1 MGGYLRS
8 ICCGLLAMI
17 LASFACIVPVNAA
30 PENTV
35 SKVALI
41 IANSKY
47 EQTRPLANP
56 AADAALIKTALT
68 ALGFDTIK
76 VVENGTR
83 SGMES
88 ALRDFSILADKA
100 DVALIYYA
108 GHGME
113 VSNTNYLIPVDA
125 RLARDRDAEMEAI
138 KLDTLLQMTEGATR
152 LRIVILDACRNNPF
166 DTTMVRAGGSRAAS
180 RGLAPIEPAGE
191 SLVVYAAKAGR
202 TAADGAARN
211 SPFARALARRLVEPG
226 NEINLVFRKVR
237 DDVLQETAGEQ
248 EPFTYGS
255 LSSREFYFR
264 PATATAAGQAP
275 PLDLETEA
283 WSLCR
288 AGASR
293 GPCDAYLTR
302 YSKGRFV
309 DLVRTRL
316 ADLSGAPAGPAPSLS
331 ASPASTPPP
340 AAPPVKF
347 PIEAVAD
354 LGIKVRPS
362 DDGAG
367 IAVDAVDSR
376 GIASGQLFPG
386 DVIVGINTTAPSRS
400 LSPATQL
407 SGALGG
413 QGRVKLL
420 VKRGPST
427 AIVILRK

>member
-1 MGGYLRS
+1 MLEMSGASRV
-8 ICCGLLAMI
+8 IFCGLLAVI
-17 LASFACIVPVNAA
+17 LAFFACVA
-30 PENTV
+30 PAGATPETSV

-56 AADAALIKTALT
+56 AADAALIKTTLT

-83 SGMES
+83 SGMET
-88 ALRDFSILADKA
+88 ALRDFSVLADKA
-100 DVALIYYA
+100 DVAVIYYA

-138 KLDTLLQMTEGATR
+138 KLDTLLQMTEGAKR

-202 TAADGAARN
+202 TAADGSARN
-211 SPFARALARRLVEPG
+211 SPFARALARRLIEPG

-264 PATATAAGQAP
+264 PAAATASVAP
-275 PLDLETEA
+275 TLTLDLEAEA

-293 GPCDAYLTR
+293 APCDSYLTR
-302 YSKGRFV
+302 YSKGKFA
-309 DLVRTRL
+309 DLARTRL
-316 ADLSGAPAGPAPSLS
+316 ADFSATSAAPAPVPAPE
-331 ASPASTPPP
+331 PARVAFP
-340 AAPPVKF
+340 A
-347 PIEAVAD
+347 EAVSG
-354 LGIKVRPS
+354 LGIRVRPS

-376 GIASGQLFPG
+376 GLASGQLFPG
-386 DVIVGINTTAPSRS
+386 DVIVAINTAATSRS
-400 LSPATQL
+400 ASPATQL
-407 SGALGG
+407 SGALGA